1 MGNNALNVDCADAFE
16 HHIPFHSVCQFKSQ
30 NEIDRMREEGA
41 NELILQSYKIKD
53 PSIKS
58 DCMTDEWKNAI
69 IYLVYQNY
77 IDEAIP
83 VINED
88 VDDDPTTKSVR
99 QKILTNYEITHNPND
114 CIVCDDVFKRLND
127 CKKKIK
133 NEFESMGIEKKVSNK
148 GDTRKQTCFFGIKL
162 IATILE
168 KTPEQESVLASN
180 ESNIE
185 PSADHAKVKIDTEE
199 KQSENHDDEE
209 LDEKY
214 FNGKKYYVSNKNG
227 IVYDVDEDDSPGI
240 EVGSI
245 KNGIIKIW

>member
-30 NEIDRMREEGA
+30 NEIDRMREEGT

-77 IDEAIP
+77 INDAIP

-88 VDDDPTTKSVR
+88 VDDDHTTKSVR
-99 QKILTNYEITHNPND
+99 QKILTNYEITQNPND
-114 CIVCDDVFKRLND
+114 CVVCDDVFKRLND

-133 NEFESMGIEKKVSNK
+133 NEFESMGIDKKKSKK
-148 GDTRKQTCFFGIKL
+148 GDSTRDKLCFFGIKL
-162 IATILE
+162 MATIPEPPAYQADVNIDSE
-168 KTPEQESVLASN
+168 KKESKN
-180 ESNIE
+180 
-185 PSADHAKVKIDTEE
+185 D
-199 KQSENHDDEE
+199 DDEE
-209 LDEKY
+209 LEEKY
-214 FNGKKYYVSNKNG
+214 FNGKKYYVSNKL
-227 IVYDVDEDDSPGI
+227 VYDVDEDDNPDI
-240 EVGSI
+240 EVGKI
-245 KNGIIKIW
+245 INGNINLY